1 MFPVGDTKV
10 RGASFPIV
18 TWVLIGINALV
29 FFYELTL
36 SQSGLE
42 QFFRVFGVV
51 PAQIT
56 EGENLLSLLTS
67 MFMHGGWAHI
77 LGNMAF
83 LFVFGDNIEAVLGKV
98 LYLVFYLAGGLAA
111 SLAHI
116 FFNLGSTI
124 PSVGASGAI
133 AAVMGAYVVMFPGAN
148 VRVLMFLGY
157 RAGVTS
163 VKALVFLGIWF
174 VSQLL
179 NGVAALGAAT
189 AQTSGVAFWAHIG
202 GFVAGLVVGFL
213 FRGRAQHMGLEEEAP
228 RSRQRGF
235 L

>member
-1 MFPVGDTKV
+1 MFPVGDTDV
-10 RGASFPIV
+10 RGARFPIV
-18 TWVLIGINALV
+18 TWVLIGINVLV
-29 FFYELTL
+29 FLYELTL
-36 SQSGLE
+36 SPSELE
-42 QFFRVFGVV
+42 QFFQIFGVV
-51 PAQIT
+51 PEQIQA
-56 EGENLLSLLTS
+56 GENLLSLLTS

-98 LYLVFYLAGGLAA
+98 LYLIFYLAGGLAA
-111 SLAHI
+111 SFAHI
-116 FFNLGSTI
+116 LFNLGSNI

-148 VRVLMFLGY
+148 VRMLVFLGY
-157 RAGVTS
+157 RAGITS

-179 NGVAALGAAT
+179 NGVASLAAPT
-189 AQTSGVAFWAHIG
+189 AQTSGVAVWAHVG
-202 GFVAGLVVGFL
+202 GFVAGLLVGVL
-213 FRGRAQHMGLEEEAP
+213 FRGRAQRIGLETEAQP
-228 RSRQRGF
+228 ARQRGF